1 MISQE
6 YYNKMQF
13 PSFEHIILLAA
24 SIFPQYSIIL
34 LPVLFFA
41 LSWEYFIFWVILF
54 LIRKLVESYFWGGNE
69 TSSWAAE
76 FKIWW
81 LSQYNPNIL
90 QKIQTL
96 VADLWRYSYFLFVT
110 LLAGSLTGYLVPT
123 KIFVYF
129 TDVPRPGRNWSDH
142 VRIKSSEFF
151 QILQTSYFIRRTITD
166 VVFENDVDIELWILD
181 VLRRDLPNCLIKF
194 DKITLGSVRLWLG
207 NDALAASR
215 HFYSPGMNGIDFSAE
230 NMKSLRIDDG
240 DDDILQSI
248 TNMPG
253 LKSLHM
259 RLPAEFPVE
268 DKLELLSLK
277 LGRATEDAI
286 SGIFENIEVSKLE
299 SLLLEQMPNNWLAI
313 STNLRR
319 IKELEINGSISF
331 IPSKKLTEIHYA
343 GDVPVADWEF
353 IVRHPVRTLGFNPA
367 DGGQH
372 VPSEYMLWIGK
383 MWNLRTLR
391 IGRSTFT
398 LENDEWV
405 PQVSVNPTL
414 E

>member
-24 SIFPQYSIIL
+24 SIFPEYSIIL
-34 LPVLFFA
+34 LPVLFFS
-41 LSWEYFIFWVILF
+41 LSWQYFIFWVILF
-54 LIRKLVESYFWGGNE
+54 LIRKLVETYFTAWKKA
-69 TSSWAAE
+69 SSWE
-76 FKIWW
+76 FKIRWFP
-81 LSQYNPNIL
+81 QYSPNII
-90 QKIQTL
+90 QKIQRL

-110 LLAGSLTGYLVPT
+110 LIAGSLTGYSVPT

-194 DKITLGSVRLWLG
+194 DTIALDFVLGWLG
-207 NDALAASR
+207 NEKLIASR
-215 HFYSPGMNGIDFSAE
+215 HFYSPGMIGIGFPLAKVE
-230 NMKSLRIDDG
+230 SLRIDEA
-240 DDDILQSI
+240 DDAILQDI
-248 TNMPG
+248 ENMTG

-259 RLPAEFPVE
+259 RLPTGFRVAK
-268 DKLELLSLK
+268 KLELSNLK
-277 LGRATEDAI
+277 LGTATEEVI

-299 SLLLEQMPNNWLAI
+299 SLSLERMPNNWLAI
-313 STNLRR
+313 STGLRR
-319 IKELEINGSISF
+319 IKELEINGSIRF
-331 IPSKKLTEIHYA
+331 IPSKKIKELHYA
-343 GDVPVADWEF
+343 GDVPLADWEF
-353 IVRHPVRTLGFNPA
+353 IVRHPVRTLGCNPT
-367 DGGQH
+367 DGRQH
-372 VPSEYMLWIGK
+372 EILENIHWIGK
-383 MWNLRTLR
+383 MWNLKTLH
-391 IGRSTFT
+391 IGEHTLS

-405 PQVSVNPTL
+405 PQVVVNPTQ

>member
-1 MISQE
+1 
-6 YYNKMQF
+6 
-13 PSFEHIILLAA
+13 
-24 SIFPQYSIIL
+24 
-34 LPVLFFA
+34 
-41 LSWEYFIFWVILF
+41 
-54 LIRKLVESYFWGGNE
+54 
-69 TSSWAAE
+69 
-76 FKIWW
+76 
-81 LSQYNPNIL
+81 
-90 QKIQTL
+90 
-96 VADLWRYSYFLFVT
+96 
-110 LLAGSLTGYLVPT
+110 
-123 KIFVYF
+123 
-129 TDVPRPGRNWSDH
+129 
-142 VRIKSSEFF
+142 
-151 QILQTSYFIRRTITD
+151 
-166 VVFENDVDIELWILD
+166 
-181 VLRRDLPNCLIKF
+181 
-194 DKITLGSVRLWLG
+194 
-207 NDALAASR
+207 
-215 HFYSPGMNGIDFSAE
+215 
-230 NMKSLRIDDG
+230 
-240 DDDILQSI
+240 
-248 TNMPG
+248 
-253 LKSLHM
+253 
-259 RLPAEFPVE
+259 
-268 DKLELLSLK
+268 
-277 LGRATEDAI
+277 

-299 SLLLEQMPNNWLAI
+299 SLSLEQMPNNWLAI